1 MSLPLGIACPTTI
14 VSEIDRRAAEAARIA
29 HNELHP
35 QFAAEEVPA
44 FYAKVAKIVIR
55 SIEEGLV

>member
-1 MSLPLGIACPTTI
+1 MTMPAAPLITI
-14 VSEIDRRAAEAARIA
+14 SEIDRRTAEAARIA

-35 QFAAEEVPA
+35 QFANEEVPA
-44 FYAKVAKIVIR
+44 FYHKVARIVIR

>member
-1 MSLPLGIACPTTI
+1 MPTPAAPITI
-14 VSEIDRRAAEAARIA
+14 SEIDRRSAEAGRIA

-35 QFAAEEVPA
+35 QFAHQQVPA